1 MVEPSKQ
8 QTTLSAADLV
18 SNWTESVDNFDDM
31 NLKEE
36 LLRGIYGYGFEKPSV
51 IQQKGILPVLK
62 KKDTI
67 AQAQS
72 GTGKT
77 GAFAIGILQLVDPL
91 SNNTQALVLAPTR
104 ELAQQIQRVMMCL
117 GEYLKVVVYS
127 CTGGT
132 NIAEDRKRLKEG
144 VHVVVGTPGRVHDMM
159 KKEFLKTEHL
169 KIIVL
174 DEADEMLGRGFKDQ
188 IHEIFKLIPGDIQ
201 VALFS
206 ATMPPDILKLSEQ
219 FMREPAKIL
228 VKNEELTLDGI
239 KQFYIA
245 LEQEDWKFETLVELY
260 NNIEIQQCI
269 IYCSTKARVDDL
281 TKKLKDKNFTV
292 SSLHGDMP
300 QDSRDLIMK
309 EFRTGSSRVL
319 ITTDLLARGIDIQQV
334 SLVINYDLPKD
345 KEKYIHRIGRSGRFG
360 RKGVAINFVGP
371 SDSKF
376 IKEIEQYYN
385 TQIEEMPIDV
395 TDLFS

>member
-1 MVEPSKQ
+1 MVEAQKV
-8 QTTLSAADLV
+8 DIKEGEIV
-18 SNWTESVDNFDDM
+18 SNWNESVESFDDLG
-31 NLKEE
+31 LKEE

-77 GAFAIGILQLVDPL
+77 GAFAIGILQSVDPN
-91 SNNTQALVLAPTR
+91 SSDTQALVLAPTR

-117 GEYLKVVVYS
+117 GEYLKIVVYS

-132 NIAEDRKRLKEG
+132 NIQEDKRRLKEG

-159 KKEFLKTEHL
+159 KKEFLRAEHL
-169 KIIVL
+169 KLIVL

-188 IHEIFKLIPGDIQ
+188 IHEIFKLIPSDIQ

-206 ATMPPDILKLSEQ
+206 ATMPIEILKISEK
-219 FMREPAKIL
+219 FMRDPAKIL

-260 NNIEIQQCI
+260 NNMEIQQCI
-269 IYCSTKARVDDL
+269 IYCNTKARVDDI
-281 TKKLKDKNFTV
+281 TKKLKEKNFTV
-292 SSLHGDMP
+292 SSMHGDMK
-300 QDSRDLIMK
+300 QEDRDLIMK
-309 EFRTGSSRVL
+309 EFRTGCSRVL
-319 ITTDLLARGIDIQQV
+319 ITTDLLARGIDVQQV
-334 SLVINYDLPKD
+334 SLVINYDLPKE

-371 SDSKF
+371 SDYKF
-376 IKEIEQYYN
+376 IQEIEKFYN
-385 TQIEEMPIDV
+385 TQIEEMPLDV